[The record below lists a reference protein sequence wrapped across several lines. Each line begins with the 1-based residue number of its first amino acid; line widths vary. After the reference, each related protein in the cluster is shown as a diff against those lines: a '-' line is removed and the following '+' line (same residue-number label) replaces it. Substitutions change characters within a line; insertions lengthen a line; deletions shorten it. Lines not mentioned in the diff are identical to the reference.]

1 VRATFLLAASLVPIA
16 AASGQMVSAHAVVA
30 APRHNAHFAGVTER
44 MDGLWVGGA
53 VEFEVGRLRLSGS
66 GMRGRVTSPDPGS
79 VPKRDVGELSLNG
92 TTACV
97 HGSASRCATPPR
109 VQFRGGLPTL
119 GLPRRG
125 CGWVARSRDAGGAC
139 LRQPSVFPMVSV
151 SHQEKPRFALGSDA
165 GIAVAPSRLPL

>member
-79 VPKRDVGELSLNG
+79 VPKRDVGELALNG
-92 TTACV
+92 HYRVRPWLGFEMRYTARAFSSAAGYNAGTSSAWVRLGRAISGRRRCV
-97 HGSASRCATPPR
+97 PSPAFCISR
-109 VQFRGGLPTL
+109 
-119 GLPRRG
+119 
-125 CGWVARSRDAGGAC
+125 W
-139 LRQPSVFPMVSV
+139 
-151 SHQEKPRFALGSDA
+151 
-165 GIAVAPSRLPL
+165 